1 MSIRRLASS
10 EVREKLAEI
19 PDWVLAGDSLERQF
33 RFDDFVE
40 AFAFMTRV
48 SGVAEALDHHPDW
61 SNVYSLVVIKV
72 TTHDVS
78 GISERDF
85 EFAKRVDQLVSDP

>member
-1 MSIRRLASS
+1 ML
-10 EVREKLAEI
+10 E
-19 PDWVLAGDSLERQF
+19 GDSLERRF

-48 SGVAEALDHHPDW
+48 SGVVEVLNHHPDW
-61 SNVYSLVVIKV
+61 SNVYSLVVIKL

-85 EFAKRVDQLVSDP
+85 EFAKRVDRLVSDP

>member
-1 MSIRRLASS
+1 MSIRRLTSS

-19 PDWVLAGDSLERQF
+19 PDWELEGASLRRRF
-33 RFDDFVE
+33 RFENFVE

-48 SGVAEALDHHPDW
+48 AGVAEALNHHPEW
-61 SNVYSLVVIKV
+61 SNVYSLVVIKL

-85 EFAKRVDQLVSDP
+85 AFAKRVDRLVSDP